1 MGLCGSRDGRSNRKS
16 QCEDTIPSV
25 GIWNA
30 RRPRQPTAA
39 PMRQQVRTQTQASP
53 PAAQW
58 AVQRQTA
65 DSQDSDRTTLTL
77 RPSASLSAQHPTTT
91 AQEWVCPWVRPTTSE
106 GKRAQ
111 RVPCATATMSGERT
125 PARLRLHQLRTQGE
139 CQRKAE
145 YMVIG
150 LPRKADG
157 KSHCSDE
164 KAATFVRLHGGRPR
178 LTTDSIRTP
187 AGLLRRGSSLYKNE
201 AMLPPKKIPLTLW
214 RNEYGCFSENAIALK
229 CFERN

>member
-1 MGLCGSRDGRSNRKS
+1 M
-16 QCEDTIPSV
+16 E
-25 GIWNA
+25 
-30 RRPRQPTAA
+30 RP
-39 PMRQQVRTQTQASP
+39 QT
-53 PAAQW
+53 PAADSRSD
-58 AVQRQTA
+58 AAT
-65 DSQDSDRTTLTL
+65 SQDADTGKPSCGAMGGATPNGRLAGL
-77 RPSASLSAQHPTTT
+77 RPHNLDFGPSASLSAQHPTTT

-125 PARLRLHQLRTQGE
+125 PARLRLHQPRTQGE

-164 KAATFVRLHGGRPR
+164 KAATFVRLHGGRLR
-178 LTTDSIRTP
+178 LTNDSIRTP
-187 AGLLRRGSSLYKNE
+187 AGLLRRGSSRIRSLYKNE